1 MKSRDFVTISS
12 GMSASA
18 TSEATR
24 WHEARKFA
32 ELPFARVAYVEKGEG
47 PAALFVHGFSL
58 NGYQWRGALDRL
70 HPHRRCIA
78 PDLISMGWTETP
90 AGQEISPATQATM
103 LGQLLDKLQID
114 AVDLVA
120 NDSGSMMA
128 QLFLAKYPTRVR
140 TLLLTNGDVD
150 ENCPPPQFLP
160 FLEKARA
167 GTMVDEFFVPQVDD
181 KERARSVDGMGPFYT
196 YPERLSDETIETYFR
211 PLTDSK
217 LKRAQFNQFS
227 VTMATNHLVPIREDL
242 RRWKGPA
249 RMVWALNDPLF
260 PVKWAEWLDRTLPGS
275 RGVRRVEG
283 ANLFFPEEM
292 PDLIA
297 EEAAKLWNNKP
308 YAE

>member
-1 MKSRDFVTISS
+1 MKNRDFLTTSS
-12 GMSASA
+12 GTVASES
-18 TSEATR
+18 SEGTR
-24 WHEARKFA
+24 WREARKFA

-47 PAALFVHGFSL
+47 AAALFVHGFSL

-70 HPHRRCIA
+70 HLHRRCIA
-78 PDLISMGWTETP
+78 PDLMSMGWTET
-90 AGQEISPATQATM
+90 GQEISPATQATM
-103 LGQLLDKLQID
+103 LGQLLDKLQIES
-114 AVDLVA
+114 VDLVG
-120 NDSGSMMA
+120 NDSGSMIA
-128 QLFLAKYPTRVR
+128 QLFLAKYPTCIR

-160 FLEKARA
+160 FLERARA
-167 GTMVDEFFVPQVDD
+167 GTMVDEFFIPQADD
-181 KERARSVDGMGPFYT
+181 KERARSAKGMGPFYT

-211 PLTDSK
+211 PFADSE
-217 LKRAQFNQFS
+217 LKRKQFNQFAA
-227 VTMATNHLVPIREDL
+227 TMATNHLVPIREDL

-260 PVKWAEWLDRTLPGS
+260 PVKWADWLDRTLSGS

-297 EEAAKLWNNKP
+297 EEATKLWSNQP
-308 YAE
+308 SAE

>member
-1 MKSRDFVTISS
+1 MKSRDFLTTSAGTVA
-12 GMSASA
+12 SAS
-18 TSEATR
+18 SEATR
-24 WHEARKFA
+24 WREARRFA
-32 ELPFARVAYVEKGEG
+32 ELPLARVAYVEKGEG
-47 PAALFVHGFSL
+47 VAALFVHGFSL
-58 NGYQWRGALDRL
+58 NGYQWRWALDRL

-78 PDLISMGWTETP
+78 PDLMSMGWTETP
-90 AGQEISPATQATM
+90 TGQEISPGTQAAM
-103 LGQLLDKLQID
+103 LGQLLDRLQID

-120 NDSGSMMA
+120 SDSGTMIA

-167 GTMVDEFFVPQVDD
+167 GTMVDEFFIPQVDD
-181 KERARSVDGMGPFYT
+181 KERARSAYGMGPFYT
-196 YPERLSDETIETYFR
+196 YPERLSDDTIDTYFG
-211 PLTDSK
+211 PFADSK
-217 LKRAQFNQFS
+217 LKQAQFNQFS
-227 VTMATNHLVPIREDL
+227 VTMTTNHLVPIREDL

-297 EEAAKLWNNKP
+297 EEAVKLWNNQP